1 MMRMKRILAWIFVCV
16 LAVSAITAPAS
27 AAETVRYEA
36 EDAQFQKQGL
46 KVEGNA
52 LTGFAKNSQ
61 AAAVFTVRAASA
73 GTKSVTVNYASAGEG
88 RMAVVVNGT
97 KAEDILISQG
107 DNQAT
112 QMQVSLMEGTNQI
125 ILWNAYDSIQ
135 EELKLFGI
143 TAEGV
148 TYGAPGSFYS
158 AGNMTVDGSHAG
170 FSGAGF
176 VAGFYMNKGSHIQF
190 TVNVAEAGEYDVS
203 IGYANGN
210 TEAKGMPAKLA
221 VYVNGSKQTDT
232 LLVPGVQW
240 NTYLKKTEQLKL
252 QKGENTITYWYED
265 VSVDAAPNIDYIEV
279 GPKGTAIDDTDGTA
293 AAMKVIEDHNNT
305 VVPFTVTPSKAVT
318 LEAEDAHWFTENR
331 YKPVGHD
338 ATHSGFTGTGYV
350 AGMWSNPGS
359 GIEFPLEVLV
369 DGTYALSLHYA
380 NGAGPANVGIYVD
393 GEKIQQYE
401 VFGSGGWSSWAE
413 FSIDIDLTTS
423 DRKVSVIMEVGEGE
437 YGINLDSVTLTPV
450 LVDAPA
456 EDLVAYLPAEPAAD
470 YTLYGIIGI
479 GVLIP
484 VLAVVLILI
493 YKKHTSAPKEKPE
506 KQQCE

>member
-1 MMRMKRILAWIFVCV
+1 MKRILALIFVCV
-16 LAVSAITAPAS
+16 LAFSAITVPAS
-27 AAETVRYEA
+27 AAETIRYEA

-46 KVEGNA
+46 KVQDNA
-52 LTGFAKNSQ
+52 LTGFAKNPQ
-61 AAAVFTVRAASA
+61 AAAVFTVKASAA
-73 GTKSVTVNYASAGEG
+73 GTKTVTVNYASAGEG
-88 RMAVVVNGT
+88 RMAVVVNGI

-107 DNQAT
+107 DNQKT
-112 QMQVSLMEGTNQI
+112 QMQIPMTEGNNKI

-135 EELKLFGI
+135 EELKLFGM
-143 TAEGV
+143 TADGV
-148 TYGAPGSFYS
+148 TYDASRSFYA
-158 AGNMTVDGSHAG
+158 AGNMTIDGSHAG
-170 FSGAGF
+170 FSGIGF
-176 VAGFYMNKGSHIQF
+176 VAGFYMNKGAHIQF

-203 IGYANGN
+203 VGYANGN

-232 LLVPGVQW
+232 QLVPGVQW

-265 VSVDAAPNIDYIEV
+265 TFVDAAPNLDYIEV
-279 GPKGTAIDDTDGTA
+279 GPKGTAVDDTDGTA
-293 AAMKVIEDHNNT
+293 AAMRVIEEHNQT
-305 VVPFTVTPSKAVT
+305 VVPFTVTPSKSVT
-318 LEAEDAHWFTENR
+318 LEAEYACWMTENR

-338 ATHSGFTGTGYV
+338 ATHSGFTGEGYV

-369 DGTYALSLHYA
+369 DGTYSLSLHYA
-380 NGAGPANVGIYVD
+380 NGAGAANVGIYVD

-401 VFGSGGWSSWAE
+401 IFGSGGWSSWAD
-413 FSIDIDLTTS
+413 FSIDIDLTTAAK
-423 DRKVSVIMEVGEGE
+423 KVAIIMEVGEGE
-437 YGINLDSVTLTPV
+437 YGINLDSITLTPV
-450 LVDAPA
+450 LVDAPE
-456 EDLVAYLPAEPAAD
+456 EDPVAYLPAEAPAD

-493 YKKHTSAPKEKPE
+493 YKKRTSAPKEKPE
-506 KQQCE
+506 KQ

>member
-1 MMRMKRILAWIFVCV
+1 MMNMKKILAWIFVFM
-16 LAVSAITAPAS
+16 LTFSAITVS
-27 AAETVRYEA
+27 AYATETTRYEA

-46 KVEGNA
+46 KAQDNA
-52 LTGFAKNSQ
+52 LTGFARNPQS
-61 AAAVFTVRAASA
+61 AVVFTVRAATA
-73 GTKSVTVNYASAGEG
+73 GTKTVTVDYSSAGEG

-107 DNQAT
+107 DNQKT
-112 QMQVSLMEGTNQI
+112 QIQIPMTEGNNKI

-143 TAEGV
+143 TADGV
-148 TYGAPGSFYS
+148 AYDATRSFYA
-158 AGNMTVDGSHAG
+158 AGNMTFDSSHAG
-170 FSGAGF
+170 YSGVGF
-176 VAGFYMNKGSHIQF
+176 VAGFYMNKGAHIQF
-190 TVNVAEAGEYDVS
+190 TVYVEEAGEYDVS
-203 IGYANGN
+203 VGYANGN
-210 TEAKGMPAKLA
+210 TEARGMPAKLA
-221 VYVNGSKQTDT
+221 VYVNGSKQADT

-240 NTYLKKTEQLKL
+240 STYLKKTEQLVL

-279 GPKGTAIDDTDGTA
+279 GPKGTAVDDTDGTA

-331 YKPVGHD
+331 YKSVGHD

-401 VFGSGGWSSWAE
+401 IFGSGGWSSWAD

-484 VLAVVLILI
+484 VLAVMLILI
-493 YKKHTSAPKEKPE
+493 YKKRTSHPKETPE
-506 KQQCE
+506 KQ